1 MREDFEKILKEF
13 DVNTFGSKNKI
24 KDMED
29 LVKEDEK
36 VLFVYPT
43 NLTIRNAN
51 SRKKETLPGVALLT
65 DKRFV
70 FKYKLA
76 FDSSTE
82 VINLE
87 HIENVN
93 VKRSTLFAGSI
104 QLNSLTKTYE
114 LLIGNKKGL
123 AEKVGETFEKAINN
137 CKSKFEQKNNNS
149 VADEILKFKML
160 YDDGII
166 SQEEFEAK
174 KKQLLGL

>member
-1 MREDFEKILKEF
+1 MREDFERLLKEF
-13 DVNTFGSKNKI
+13 DVSTFGNKNKI
-24 KDMED
+24 KAMEE
-29 LVKEDEK
+29 LIKEDEK
-36 VLFVYPT
+36 VLFIYPT

-76 FDSSTE
+76 FESSIE

-93 VKRSTLFAGSI
+93 VTSSKLLAGSI

-123 AEKVGETFEKAINN
+123 AEKVGDTFEKAINN
-137 CKSKFEQKNNNS
+137 CKTKFEQKNSTS

-160 YDDGII
+160 FDEGVI
-166 SQEEFEAK
+166 SKEEFEAK
-174 KKQLLGL
+174 KKQLLEL